1 MRARFAS
8 GLVVLAVSACSMSAV
23 AADAPPNAPTFAR
36 DVAPIFQQKCQSCH
50 RPDSIAPMSL
60 VTYDEARPWARSIRT
75 RVAAHQ
81 MPPWHLDKT
90 VGIQHFENDASLSDT
105 QIETILRWVDAGAP
119 AGDVKDMPPPMKW
132 PSGDTWEF
140 GEKFGQPDL

>member
-1 MRARFAS
+1 MGVVFCRESAMRARITP
-8 GLVVLAVSACSMSAV
+8 GLAVFALASLVSGSAG
-23 AADAPPNAPTFAR
+23 AADAVVAAPTFAR

-90 VGIQHFENDASLSDT
+90 VGIQHFENDASLSD
-105 QIETILRWVDAGAP
+105 
-119 AGDVKDMPPPMKW
+119 
-132 PSGDTWEF
+132 
-140 GEKFGQPDL
+140 